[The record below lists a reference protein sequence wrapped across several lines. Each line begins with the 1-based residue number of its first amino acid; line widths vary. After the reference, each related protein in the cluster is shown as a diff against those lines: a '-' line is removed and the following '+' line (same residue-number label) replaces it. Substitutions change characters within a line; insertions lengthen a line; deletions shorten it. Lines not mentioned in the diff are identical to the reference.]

1 MTSIERLS
9 RAIIADMRVVKVL
22 NNFCHHFLC
31 WIVVSVMDFS
41 SFSYLFVWSFCANNK
56 STIFNLP
63 TVKYNGCALAQKGQS
78 FNAITEIESK
88 LKRNLEIMPMA
99 KWKIIFAWVVSVSG
113 CSLRRN
119 EINEGK
125 RVQSKRKMHTK
136 NISTAN
142 ENDREKSSTEEFYSM
157 VTDQQRD

>member
-1 MTSIERLS
+1 M
-9 RAIIADMRVVKVL
+9 VVL
-22 NNFCHHFLC
+22 
-31 WIVVSVMDFS
+31 
-41 SFSYLFVWSFCANNK
+41 
-56 STIFNLP
+56 
-63 TVKYNGCALAQKGQS
+63 GQS

-113 CSLRRN
+113 CSLGRN

-125 RVQSKRKMHTK
+125 RVQSKRKMHIK
-136 NISTAN
+136 SISTAN

>member
-1 MTSIERLS
+1 M
-9 RAIIADMRVVKVL
+9 VVL
-22 NNFCHHFLC
+22 
-31 WIVVSVMDFS
+31 
-41 SFSYLFVWSFCANNK
+41 
-56 STIFNLP
+56 
-63 TVKYNGCALAQKGQS
+63 GQS

-113 CSLRRN
+113 CSLGRN

-125 RVQSKRKMHTK
+125 RKMHIK
-136 NISTAN
+136 SISTAN